1 MPQRKLE
8 NIYIVRT
15 EHVQYDLMDYL
26 TNRLDEQDHLRVS
39 RHLQK
44 CSDCNHEYLELSA
57 TETFLKQSRIM
68 APAPA
73 AYTTSILPRVR
84 ERLAARKRSFRAYG
98 ESFTK
103 IILPLALSVFLVVVL
118 VRMPVES
125 ISEPAQTEGLHKAVN
140 DLNEVEVVQAVEKE
154 YSGFS
159 LSPSLEVAAAG
170 VAEHLQGDRFL
181 KSAVSKQIENEEV
194 SDMDFEEI
202 ISNLNR
208 EQVDKVLS
216 GLSERNIL

>member
-1 MPQRKLE
+1 
-8 NIYIVRT
+8 
-15 EHVQYDLMDYL
+15 MDYL
-26 TNRLDEQDHLRVS
+26 TNRLDAGDHLRVS
-39 RHLQK
+39 QHLQK
-44 CSDCNHEYLELSA
+44 CSICNNEYIELSA
-57 TETFLKQSRIM
+57 TETLLKQNTSI
-68 APAPA
+68 PPESVV
-73 AYTTSILPRVR
+73 YFTTILPRFR
-84 ERLAARKRSFRAYG
+84 ERLAARKRSFWVYS
-98 ESFTK
+98 EQLTK
-103 IILPLALSVFLVVVL
+103 IILPLVISVLLVIVL
-118 VRMPVES
+118 AKMSVES
-125 ISEPAQTEGLHKAVN
+125 DSEPAQTEDLHQAVN

-154 YSGFS
+154 YTGFS

-202 ISNLNR
+202 ISNLDR